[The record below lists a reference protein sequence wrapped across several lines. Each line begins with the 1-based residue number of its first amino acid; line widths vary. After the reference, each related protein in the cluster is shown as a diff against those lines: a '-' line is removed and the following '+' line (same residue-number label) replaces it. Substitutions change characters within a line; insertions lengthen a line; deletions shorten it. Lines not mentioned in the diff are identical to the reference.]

1 MFDPAT
7 RLTILAIAMGFMALE
22 YLLSRL
28 VAHDEE
34 THDLAET
41 ATSFGLAI
49 GQNVIRGLEA
59 GIIAIPFAA
68 AYNYRLLNFDQ
79 SAPLAIAALFLAT
92 EFVYYWHHR
101 AAHRIRWMWATHSV
115 HHSATKLNLTAAIRL
130 GWTGNISGNFI
141 FFLPLA
147 WLGFHPL
154 AILGMLGINLIYQFF
169 AHTEFAPRLGPLEWI
184 LNTPAHHRVHHA
196 SNTSCLDK
204 NYGGMLIVFDRIFGT
219 FAEAPRD
226 QTLRYGLVGG
236 TQIRNPIHIA
246 FNEWI
251 SMWRDFRAAPSLG
264 AKFRA
269 LFAPPGSTRTAPPFQ
284 PNTHAKLTRRLQ

>member
-34 THDLAET
+34 THDLSET

-49 GQNVIRGLEA
+49 GQNIIRGLEA
-59 GIIAIPFAA
+59 GIVAIPFAA
-68 AYNYRLLNFDQ
+68 AYNYRLFDFDQ
-79 SAPLAIAALFLAT
+79 YAPLTIAALFLAT

-169 AHTEFAPRLGPLEWI
+169 AHTEFAPRLGPLEWV

-196 SNTSCLDK
+196 SNQTCLDK
-204 NYGGMLIVFDRIFGT
+204 NYGGMLIIFDRMFGT
-219 FAEAPRD
+219 FAEAPHNEK
-226 QTLRYGLVGG
+226 LRYGLVGG
-236 TQIRNPIHIA
+236 TQIRNPIRIA

-251 SMWRDFRAAPSLG
+251 AMWRDFRAAPSLG

-269 LFAPPGSTRTAPPFQ
+269 LFAPPGATTPAPPSQ
-284 PNTHAKLTRRLQ
+284 SNPPAKLTRRLQ